1 MLDLP
6 RPRAYLRRVIAV
18 FTGFHQ
24 ETDGETTEARQ
35 MQTNQQPGATPAPGS
50 QPGASSAQADQGS
63 ATQAPQQTAGTP
75 TPRFRDWA
83 AI

>member
-1 MLDLP
+1 
-6 RPRAYLRRVIAV
+6 
-18 FTGFHQ
+18 
-24 ETDGETTEARQ
+24 